1 MTHRSG
7 TKPKAAVD
15 RTITLGLVA
24 TLVLET
30 AGALHWAGATENRV
44 AALEAQSLHD
54 RPINMRLTRLE
65 EQVLGIRRALERIEA
80 DISDVEES
88 IND

>member
-1 MTHRSG
+1 MSRH
-7 TKPKAAVD
+7 PKTSLNVD
-15 RTITLGLVA
+15 RTISFALIA
-24 TLVLET
+24 TLILET

-44 AALEAQSLHD
+44 AALEAQAVHD

-65 EQVLGIRRALERIEA
+65 EQVSGIRRSLERIEA
-80 DISDVEES
+80 DINDVEES